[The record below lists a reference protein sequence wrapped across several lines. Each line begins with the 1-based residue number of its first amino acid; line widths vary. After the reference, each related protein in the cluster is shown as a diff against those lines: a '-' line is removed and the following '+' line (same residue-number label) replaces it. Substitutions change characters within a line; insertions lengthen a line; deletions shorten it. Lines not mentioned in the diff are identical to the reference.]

1 MAKPRRKKE
10 KLGEL
15 KMNLTPMIDVVFL
28 LISFF
33 MIITQMVSQEIA
45 VLYLPQA
52 TEAKPDNKP
61 DPDRFILNITRE
73 GYVLMRGERLTPK
86 LLKIRLKTEAGRSRV
101 KSQVKSR
108 FSERKILVRADQN
121 ALYDFVQLVMIKCT
135 EVGIYQI
142 QFAAKQKKDGD

>member
-15 KMNLTPMIDVVFL
+15 QMNLTPMIDVVFL

-86 LLKIRLKTEAGRSRV
+86 LMKIRLKTEANRSRV
-101 KSQVKSR
+101 SKASYSD
-108 FSERKILVRADQN
+108 RKILVRADQN